1 MKFLRVLFIQISII
15 IISLN
20 SYAQK
25 VSNLHFKQVEED
37 IHIYYDL
44 ETEESCTVFLLC
56 KEGNTSNWGL
66 PLEHITGN
74 KGIGQTSGKDKLIIW
89 NVLEESSGIS
99 GNIQFK
105 IDAINESGMRLYT
118 DMISHPAYFISCYVV
133 EDEVIAKE
141 KVYLLKTQG
150 LRAHYYW
157 MPDIIKK
164 GKSFYEVVIG
174 PFESKTEC
182 KQSHITVKSK
192 FRSNAYILRI
202 E

>member
-1 MKFLRVLFIQISII
+1 MKSLRTLLIQISII

-20 SYAQK
+20 SYAQEI
-25 VSNLHFKQVEED
+25 SNLHFKQVEEE

-44 ETEESCTVFLLC
+44 ETEESCTVFLFC

-66 PLEHITGN
+66 PLEHCSGD
-74 KGIGQTSGKDKLIIW
+74 IGVGQSSGKDKLIIW
-89 NVLEESSGIS
+89 NVLEERSGIS

-105 IDAINESGMRLYT
+105 IDAIKETGMRLFK
-118 DMISHPAYFISCYVV
+118 DDIPHPAYFVSCYVV
-133 EDEVIAKE
+133 EDEDIARE

-157 MPDIIKK
+157 IPDIIKK

-174 PFESKTEC
+174 PFEHKSEC

-192 FRSNAYILRI
+192 YRSNAYIIRV